1 MGPRCLAADRTEPA
15 TECVTSRQ
23 PEWTDG
29 GDEAHRP
36 TTCRV
41 VAISSR
47 EATAHVCLSLRPR
60 GLGASP
66 AAQAEQGGSG
76 RGTCSFC
83 SSTVGPHQAGRSTR
97 PQAEAYAE
105 GSQAWSLGPVPGSGR
120 PSVLEKPSRQEG
132 PGGARRGA
140 LTEVKDLPQRSFSNS
155 CTAGGPQQSQSRP
168 LPHRGG
174 CWQLWLCPAPT
185 LPRPLLTVLPEG
197 CGMWR
202 GNQYEEKSYSSLRSG
217 ACAGET
223 GSTPRPPA
231 RRWSFLC
238 SDCTA
243 RLHGSLDSPQGWP
256 QGPEGGSGWAHA
268 AVGEVLSANL
278 SLSLQV
284 PRLQPWE
291 PGDKQLGD

>member
-1 MGPRCLAADRTEPA
+1 MGGASVPGCRQDGTCNGVRDLAATRVDRRRRRGAQTHDLP
-15 TECVTSRQ
+15 CGGHQ
-23 PEWTDG
+23 QQG
-29 GDEAHRP
+29 GDCP
-36 TTCRV
+36 
-41 VAISSR
+41 
-47 EATAHVCLSLRPR
+47 CLPLSQASRPR
-60 GLGASP
+60 GQPCSPGRARWLWQGDLQLLLQHGGATP
-66 AAQAEQGGSG
+66 GRAQ
-76 RGTCSFC
+76 
-83 SSTVGPHQAGRSTR
+83 HQAPGRSLCR
-97 PQAEAYAE
+97 
-105 GSQAWSLGPVPGSGR
+105 GVSGLVPGSGPR
-120 PSVLEKPSRQEG
+120 VREAKCPGEAQQT
-132 PGGARRGA
+132 GGARRGA
-140 LTEVKDLPQRSFSNS
+140 LAEVKDPPQRRSFSNS